1 MNTTTTSR
9 PINKIIEQYGFDAE
23 TTLVKPLGN
32 GLINATYLVTNLANN
47 KAIVLQKINQNVFK
61 QPMAIVNNAELISQY
76 LKLEIDKGDY
86 PLLALAQT
94 PTIEGTNF
102 VDDGKNIWRA
112 LEYVD
117 KCYTVEAI
125 ESVEQASQAA
135 KAFAQFTCA
144 LASFDT
150 NKLEEIIPNFHD
162 LNARLL
168 QLTSAQ
174 KEAES
179 SGRNS
184 RLKTAQSALSYCES
198 QQLFINE
205 VAELTKTL
213 PVHVTH
219 NDTKINN
226 LLFCEQSN
234 QVKVVIDL
242 DTCMA
247 GFLMHDFGDM
257 VRTCCSNLPED
268 GTDLDKMSVRIDIFQ
283 ALSDAYLEG
292 FGEKISPRE
301 KESLVVG
308 ALLLPFMIGVRFLT
322 DYLNG
327 DIYFQTKHPEH
338 NLERTLNQF
347 KLFRLLKEKRE
358 VLAHIVQSK
367 ELISSE

>member
-1 MNTTTTSR
+1 MNTTSASK
-9 PINKIIEQYGFDAE
+9 PINRIIKQYGFDTE

-32 GLINATYLVTNLANN
+32 GLINATYLVSGSANCSTN
-47 KAIVLQKINQNVFK
+47 KESIVLQKINQNVFK
-61 QPMAIVNNAELISQY
+61 QPMAIVNNAELISQH
-76 LKLEIDKGDY
+76 LKLERNKGDY
-86 PLLALAQT
+86 PLHVLAQT
-94 PTIEGTNF
+94 PNLEGTNF
-102 VDDGKNIWRA
+102 VKDGQDMWRA

-117 KCYTVEAI
+117 NCYTIEAI

-150 NKLEEIIPNFHD
+150 NKLAEIIPNFHNLD
-162 LNARLL
+162 ARLM

-174 KEAES
+174 NNAKNAGRS
-179 SGRNS
+179 SRIS
-184 RLKTAQSALSYCES
+184 TAQSVLTYCES
-198 QQLFINE
+198 QQLFIEE
-205 VAELTKTL
+205 VAEITKKL

-226 LLFCEQSN
+226 LLFCQQSD
-234 QVKVVIDL
+234 QAQVVIDL

-268 GTDLDKMSVRIDIFQ
+268 GTELEKMSIRIDIFK
-283 ALSDAYLEG
+283 ALSDAYIEG
-292 FGEKISPRE
+292 FGDKISPLE
-301 KESLVVG
+301 KESLIVG

-338 NLERTLNQF
+338 NLERALNQF
-347 KLFRLLKEKRE
+347 KLFSLLREKRE
-358 VLAHIVQSK
+358 ELTSIVQRK
-367 ELISSE
+367 